1 MYHLLCPPTRDTHR
15 NLYLASACLR
25 LTCECTCLCC
35 LVTTLKHCSVD
46 DCTCKMRK
54 SNSQLYF
61 GVATAFAVIIVVCS
75 NEWSLD
81 SRVEN
86 ELNDLVNTF
95 HFDRV
100 SILVLQTDNIIKF
113 GCKLEIHILRL

>member
-1 MYHLLCPPTRDTHR
+1 
-15 NLYLASACLR
+15 
-25 LTCECTCLCC
+25 
-35 LVTTLKHCSVD
+35 
-46 DCTCKMRK
+46 MRK